1 MKKSAKYIYPRPIP
15 RRRHPWRWLGLAACA
30 AAVAVLF
37 VFYGDLAGLV
47 RLPASPVA
55 GVETALVSD
64 TRTPAGAG
72 RAAEQVPAEGSAA
85 LPARALPAP
94 AAEPAA
100 LSSRQIA
107 ALAAAAEERPERPGL
122 LLASVGEGIS
132 HLQSLPFFLP
142 VPEEEEARAAR
153 PALSTAA
160 AALAE
165 MFRERDVAG
174 PVAYAGNARYT
185 VETNEAGHQIFRSVV
200 AKGDTAGVLLNEWM
214 NAGDVMS
221 LINAADPVFSLATIR
236 EGRPFSVER
245 EARDGDLVR
254 FVYEIDTTQRL
265 VVDRR
270 DGSFVAAAEPIE
282 YDTELVKVRGSITT
296 SLFEAV
302 ADTGEGPVLAVNLAD
317 VFSCEINFI
326 NEIRQ
331 GDNFEVLV
339 EKLYRDGEFKGY
351 GKMLAARFA
360 NQGRTYQAYLFPDA
374 QGRLRHYNARGEA
387 LQKTLLKAPLAF
399 TRVSSGYSMNRKHPV
414 FGYSRPHQGVDYAAP
429 TGTPIKAVGD
439 GVITRAGWGNGYG
452 NMIVIKHSGGLES
465 QYAHMSG
472 FARGI
477 KSGLRVKQG
486 QTIGYVGATGVA
498 TGPHLD
504 FRLKQNG
511 TFINPTKVIV
521 PREEPVDSKRL
532 PAFRELVASA
542 QSYLDDETALAEYT
556 PEIWPH

>member
-1 MKKSAKYIYPRPIP
+1 MKKSAKYIYPRPVS
-15 RRRHPWRWLGLAACA
+15 RRRHPWRWLGLTACA
-30 AAVAVLF
+30 AAVASLF
-37 VFYGDLAGLV
+37 VFHDDLTGMT
-47 RLPASPVA
+47 RLFASPVA
-55 GVETALVSD
+55 SVETALL
-64 TRTPAGAG
+64 AGA
-72 RAAEQVPAEGSAA
+72 RASSGAESEGPALEENAVSP
-85 LPARALPAP
+85 PARALPAP

-100 LSSRQIA
+100 LSSREIA
-107 ALAAAAEERPERPGL
+107 ALAQAAEEQPERPEML
-122 LLASVGEGIS
+122 VASVGESIS
-132 HLQSLPFFLP
+132 HLRSLPFFLP
-142 VPEEEEARAAR
+142 TPEEEAGDVV
-153 PALSTAA
+153 PPLSTAA
-160 AALAE
+160 AALTE
-165 MFRERDVAG
+165 MFRERELTG
-174 PVAYAGNARYT
+174 PVVYADNERYT
-185 VETNEAGHQIFRSVV
+185 VETDGSGHQIFRSVV
-200 AKGDTAGVLLNEWM
+200 AKGDTAGVILNEWLS
-214 NAGDVMS
+214 AGDVMS
-221 LINAADPVFSLATIR
+221 LIKASDPVFSLATIR

-245 EARDGDLVR
+245 DAQSGDFIR
-254 FVYEIDTTQRL
+254 FVYEMDNTQRL

-270 DGSFVAAAEPIE
+270 DASFVAVAEPIE
-282 YDTELVKVRGSITT
+282 YDTELVKVQGTINT

-331 GDNFEVLV
+331 GDSFEVLV

-351 GKMLAARFA
+351 GKMLAARFE
-360 NQGRTYQAYLFPDA
+360 NQGHSYEAYLFADA
-374 QGRLRHYNARGEA
+374 EGRLRHYNAQGEA

-439 GVITRAGWGNGYG
+439 GTITRAGWGNGYG
-452 NMIVIKHSGGLES
+452 NMIIIKHSGGLES

-477 KSGLRVKQG
+477 KSGVRVKQG

-511 TFINPTKVIV
+511 KFINPTKVIV
-521 PREEPVDSKRL
+521 PREDPVDKKRL
-532 PAFRELVASA
+532 PAFQEMVASA
-542 QSYLDDETALAEYT
+542 QSYLDGETALAEYS
-556 PEIWPH
+556 PEAWPH

>member
-1 MKKSAKYIYPRPIP
+1 MKKSAKYIYPRPVS
-15 RRRHPWRWLGLAACA
+15 RRRHSWRWLGLTACA
-30 AAVAVLF
+30 AAVACLF
-37 VFYGDLAGLV
+37 VFHDDLAGAA
-47 RLPASPVA
+47 RLLASPLM
-55 GVETALVSD
+55 GVHTVVLSDMDGTGTET
-64 TRTPAGAG
+64 
-72 RAAEQVPAEGSAA
+72 SAVKSA
-85 LPARALPAP
+85 STLDKATDLAVLPAP

-100 LSSRQIA
+100 LSSHEIA
-107 ALAAAAEERPERPGL
+107 ALAANAEDRPDRPGV
-122 LLASVGEGIS
+122 LLASVGESIS

-142 VPEEEEARAAR
+142 TPEEEVTRSV
-153 PALSTAA
+153 PPSLNTAA
-160 AALAE
+160 TALTA
-165 MFRERDVAG
+165 MFQERDLAG
-174 PVAYAGNARYT
+174 PAVYADNERYT
-185 VETNEAGHQIFRSVV
+185 VEKNEAGRQIFRSVV
-200 AKGDTAGVLLNEWM
+200 TKGDTAGVILNEWM
-214 NAGDVMS
+214 SSADVAA
-221 LINAADPVFSLATIR
+221 LINAAESLCSLTTIR

-245 EARDGDLVR
+245 DESGAFVR
-254 FVYEIDTTQRL
+254 FAYEIDNTQRL

-270 DGSFVAAAEPIE
+270 DGAFVAVTEPIE
-282 YDTELVKVRGSITT
+282 YDTELVKVRGTINT

-302 ADTGEGPVLAVNLAD
+302 ADAGEGPVLAVNLAD

-331 GDNFEVLV
+331 GDGFEVLV

-351 GKMLAARFA
+351 GKMLAARFD
-360 NQGRTYQAYLFPDA
+360 NRGHSYEAYLFPDA
-374 QGRLRHYNARGEA
+374 QGRLRHYNAQGEA
-387 LQKTLLKAPLAF
+387 LQKTLLKAPLSF
-399 TRVSSGYSMNRKHPV
+399 TRVSSGYSLNRKHPV

-439 GVITRAGWGNGYG
+439 GTITRAGWGNGYG

-511 TFINPTKVIV
+511 KFINPTKVIV
-521 PREEPVDSKRL
+521 PREDPVDKKRL
-532 PAFRELVASA
+532 PAFREMVASA
-542 QSYLDDETALAEYT
+542 QSYLDGETALAAYT
-556 PEIWPH
+556 PEAWPY